1 MFTGAEGV
9 KTPEQVQAF
18 GGRAG
23 VAYDPCYHQACDALE
38 QSFGSDTAKAS
49 LYRDL
54 AAVYKLEGNVNL
66 AAIDEMSD
74 AVAHAVITYAFD
86 TSKVTGD
93 GFGKPVTPPGQ
104 SVDGAPGGA
113 MDDSGGGLH
122 PEHDHDEVVM

>member
-1 MFTGAEGV
+1 MAVPTLADVDGEGSV
-9 KTPEQVQAF
+9 EIVVSLKDEEDMVESVLVF
-18 GGRAG
+18 NG
-23 VAYDPCYHQACDALE
+23 
-38 QSFGSDTAKAS
+38 KAWPHNQR
-49 LYRDL
+49 LTL
-54 AAVYKLEGNVNL
+54 AQGDSVHWRFVNL

-86 TSKVTGD
+86 TSTVTGD

-122 PEHDHDEVVM
+122 PEHDHDEAVA